1 LTRVKTLC
9 AKVAYDI
16 LFIMEGFSMKSLMIV
31 AIASTYA
38 LAAGAQTTAPAADKA
53 ADTKAKQEMVKSAT
67 EGTAKGYG
75 QAAAEGSAAAAKT
88 KDMNKALPDKAAKQ
102 KSVAATTSSTAGK
115 GYGQAAA
122 EGSAK
127 AAADTSPRKA
137 TPKPKLDSPA
147 MKEAS
152 KP

>member
-1 LTRVKTLC
+1 
-9 AKVAYDI
+9 
-16 LFIMEGFSMKSLMIV
+16 MKALMIV

-38 LAAGAQTTAPAADKA
+38 LAAGAQTTAPAADN
-53 ADTKAKQEMVKSAT
+53 KAKQEMVKSAT

-102 KSVAATTSSTAGK
+102 KSVHATTSSTAGK
-115 GYGQAAA
+115 GYGQSAA